1 MIKLTRPDKPSDLT
15 SEVEKQLI
23 KEFKETG
30 KSVWRKDYI
39 TTPLLKMSHN
49 KCCYCETILGEQARP
64 MQVEHYHCK
73 DLYPDEVVKWENL
86 LTSCSQCNSNKSTL
100 DTYETPIID
109 PSVDNPKDYLYLKCY
124 MIKSKDNTIGS
135 KGRLTVDQLELNH
148 RERLVNPRI
157 EVADKMRYKLTDI
170 HEKAIALSSRTDG
183 KLYNKSRI
191 INTLV
196 DILKMAQPD
205 AEYSAFMSTIILAD
219 EDYIET
225 MNILKEKSLWTNELE
240 SLHNCADEI
249 KLDTAK

>member
-1 MIKLTRPDKPSDLT
+1 MIKLIRLDKPSELT
-15 SEVEKQLI
+15 PEVEKQLI

-39 TTPLLKMSHN
+39 VIPLSKMSHN
-49 KCCYCETILGEQARP
+49 KCCYCETMLGEQARP

-86 LTSCSQCNSNKSTL
+86 LPCCSQCNSNKSTL
-100 DTYETPIID
+100 DTYSTPIID

-157 EVADKMRYKLTDI
+157 EVADKMHYKLTDI
-170 HEKAIALSSRTDG
+170 HEKAVALNSREDG

-196 DILKMAQPD
+196 DILKMAQPN
-205 AEYSAFMSTIILAD
+205 AEYSAFIATIILTD
-219 EDYIET
+219 EDYLET
-225 MNILKEKSLWTNELE
+225 KDILKSRNLWTDELE
-240 SLHNCADEI
+240 SLHNCAAEI
-249 KLDTAK
+249 KLDTEK